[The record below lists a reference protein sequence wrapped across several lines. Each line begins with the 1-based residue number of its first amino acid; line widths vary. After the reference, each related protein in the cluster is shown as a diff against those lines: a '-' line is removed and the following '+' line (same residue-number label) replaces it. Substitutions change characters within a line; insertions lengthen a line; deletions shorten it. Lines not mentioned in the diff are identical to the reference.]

1 MVIVCLMN
9 EPELKHFMKPFPI
22 MERDRN
28 LNACFAALT
37 C

>member
-1 MVIVCLMN
+1 MVIDCLMN
-9 EPELKHFMKPFPI
+9 ELEIKHFMKPFPT

-28 LNACFAALT
+28 LNVCFATLT

>member
-9 EPELKHFMKPFPI
+9 EPEIKHFTKPFPT

-28 LNACFAALT
+28 LNVRFATLT

>member
-1 MVIVCLMN
+1 MVIACLMN
-9 EPELKHFMKPFPI
+9 EPEIKHFMKPFPT

-28 LNACFAALT
+28 LNVYFATLT